1 MHTDPVRKLPTL
13 AIIFPCYNE
22 EAVLPATAQI
32 AIASLD
38 TMIAESLVAPE
49 SFLLFVDDGS
59 TDTTWHIIRDLH
71 ERDKR
76 FRGLRFGGNAGHQNA
91 LLAGMHSVAN
101 EVSCAVTMDAD
112 LQDDITLIPD
122 MVKRFMEGNH
132 IVYGVRGDRTTDT
145 WFKRN
150 SANLFYSGMRLM
162 GVPII
167 PGHADFRLVSSFAMQ
182 TLDEYSESNVFLRS
196 IFPGMKLRSSCVY
209 YARQRRLAGETKYPF
224 WKMVAFAVRGVTVC
238 SPIPLRLAGILS
250 LFTLLFAIL
259 QSVIVL
265 RTYFSGQTVPG
276 WTSFTL
282 LLLYLSSVQLLCL
295 GILGEYIAKIFTE
308 VKKRPRY
315 RVEEICGGVAI
326 AETPQ
331 TEKAGSQQPSQ
342 TEY

>member
-1 MHTDPVRKLPTL
+1 MHTDPTRKLPVL

-22 EAVLPATAQI
+22 EAVLPTTAQV
-32 AIASLD
+32 AIDTLD
-38 TMIAESLVAPE
+38 AMISDARVAPE

-59 TDTTWHIIRDLH
+59 TDATWTIIRDLH

-91 LLAGMHSVAN
+91 LLAGMHAVSL
-101 EVSCAVTMDAD
+101 EVDCAVTMDAD

-122 MVKRFMEGNH
+122 MVERFMEGNH
-132 IVYGVRGDRTTDT
+132 IVYGVRGDRTVDT

-162 GVPII
+162 GVPLI

-182 TLDEYSESNVFLRS
+182 TLGEYPESNLFLRS
-196 IFPGMKLRSSCVY
+196 IFPGMKLRSSCVH

-224 WKMVAFAVRGVTVC
+224 WKMVAFAVRGVTAS
-238 SPIPLRLAGILS
+238 SPVPLRLAGILS
-250 LFTLLFAIL
+250 LFTLFFAVL
-259 QSVIVL
+259 QSVAVL
-265 RTYFSGQTVPG
+265 HAYFSGQTVPG

-282 LLLYLSSVQLLCL
+282 LLLYLGSVQLLCL
-295 GILGEYIAKIFTE
+295 AILGEYLAKIFTE

-315 RVEEICGGVAI
+315 RVEE
-326 AETPQ
+326 TLR
-331 TEKAGSQQPSQ
+331 
-342 TEY
+342 